1 MHGRVLLGSLASALL
16 LASPALGAVPGGNLV
31 VNPGAEAAAGAA
43 DSSTQAPLPGW
54 TVESTFTAVKYGS
67 PDFLTAEDGAR
78 LDGGTNFFAGGPGGD
93 VSAASQTIDV
103 SAAATEIDAG
113 KLSMTLSALIGG
125 YASQD
130 DAATVSATPL
140 NASSLGIAPA
150 TTIGPVTMADR
161 KSTTDLLRRS
171 ATFALPAGT
180 RKLSVRITATRL
192 AGNYNDGYIDNVNLS
207 FGGAPVAG
215 KSVAAGV
222 LSGKVLVRLPG
233 SSTFVALEPSV
244 VKNGAEIDARK
255 GVVEITRAD
264 GGAAKFSD
272 GIFKLSQAGGITT
285 LTLSEKL
292 TGCPKGKASAVAAA
306 KKPKTRKLW
315 GDGKGKFRT
324 RGQYSA
330 ATIRG
335 TRWLV
340 QDSCTSTLTK
350 VTEGVVGVQ
359 DLVKKKTVV
368 VRKGKSYTARAR
380 R

>member
-1 MHGRVLLGSLASALL
+1 MLGSLALALL
-16 LASPALGAVPGGNLV
+16 LASPAGAAVPGGNLV

-43 DSSTQAPLPGW
+43 DSSTQLPLPGW

-67 PDFLTAEDGAR
+67 SGFLTLEDGSR
-78 LDGGTNFFAGGPGGD
+78 LDGGVNFFAGGPGGE

-103 SAAATEIDAG
+103 SVAASDIDAG
-113 KLSMTLSALIGG
+113 KLSMSLSALIGG

-130 DAATVSATPL
+130 DGATVSATPL
-140 NASSLGIAPA
+140 NSSSFGIGPA
-150 TTIGPVTMADR
+150 TTIGPVTMAER

-171 ATFALPAGT
+171 ATFAVPSGT
-180 RKLSVRITATRL
+180 RKISVRITATRL
-192 AGNYNDGYIDNVNLS
+192 AGSYNDGYVDNVNLS

-215 KSVAAGV
+215 KSVVAGTV
-222 LSGKVLVRLPG
+222 KGKVLVKLPG
-233 SSTFVALEPSV
+233 SSKFVELDPSV
-244 VKNGAEIDARK
+244 IKNGAELDTRK

-264 GGAAKFSD
+264 CGVAKFYD
-272 GIFKLSQAGGITT
+272 GVFKLSQSGGITT

-335 TRWLV
+335 TKWLV
-340 QDSCTSTLTK
+340 QDSCTSTLTR

-368 VRKGKSYTARAR
+368 VRKGKSYTARQR
-380 R
+380 G

>member
-1 MHGRVLLGSLASALL
+1 MHGRAILGTLAFTLL
-16 LASPALGAVPGGNLV
+16 LASPAFGAVPGGNLV
-31 VNPGAEAAAGAA
+31 SNPGAEAAAGAA
-43 DSSTQAPLPGW
+43 DSATQLPLPGW
-54 TVESTFTAVKYGS
+54 TVESTFTAVKYGAS
-67 PDFLTAEDGAR
+67 GFLTVEDGAR
-78 LDGGTNFFAGGPGGD
+78 LDGGVNFFAGGPGGE

-103 SAAATEIDAG
+103 SAAAAEIDAG
-113 KLSMTLSALIGG
+113 NLSMSLSALIGG
-125 YASQD
+125 YASQE

-140 NASSLGIAPA
+140 NSSSFGIGPA
-150 TTIGPVTMADR
+150 TTIGPVTQAER

-171 ATFALPAGT
+171 ATFAVPAGT
-180 RKLSVRITATRL
+180 RKVSVRITATRM
-192 AGNYNDGYIDNVNLS
+192 AGSYNDGYVDNVNLS
-207 FGGAPVAG
+207 FGGTPVAG
-215 KSVAAGV
+215 KSVVAGV
-222 LSGKVLVRLPG
+222 LSGKVLVKLPG
-233 SSTFVALEPSV
+233 SSKFVALEPSV
-244 VKNGAEIDARK
+244 IKNGAEVDARK

-264 GGAAKFSD
+264 GGAAKFYD
-272 GIFKLSQAGGITT
+272 GMFKLSQAGGITT

-335 TRWLV
+335 TKWLV

-350 VTEGVVGVQ
+350 VSEGVVGVQ
-359 DLVKKKTVV
+359 DLVKKKTLV
-368 VRKGKSYTARAR
+368 VRKDKSYTARAR